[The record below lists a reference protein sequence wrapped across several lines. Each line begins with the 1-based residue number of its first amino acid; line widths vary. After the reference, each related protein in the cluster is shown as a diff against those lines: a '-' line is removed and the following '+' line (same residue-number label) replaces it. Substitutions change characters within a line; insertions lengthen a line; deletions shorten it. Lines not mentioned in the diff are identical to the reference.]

1 MGGGLLGYLRRQYG
15 YGYGRLDL
23 IAKHPTRYG
32 GDDVSGPR
40 MLHAAGATVALG
52 ALGATPFL
60 ALVGVPPP
68 LPLALSGGVV
78 AVLAAERLLAGL
90 RAWRRFGDPAALLF
104 PVAHLGRDLAWAAAI
119 AVWLARRLA
128 RRSGRPEHGMWRGQP
143 GPASP

>member
-68 LPLALSGGVV
+68 LPLALSGLML
-78 AVLAAERLLAGL
+78 LAACGNKGPLFIPEP
-90 RAWRRFGDPAALLF
+90 PAE
-104 PVAHLGRDLAWAAAI
+104 P
-119 AVWLARRLA
+119 
-128 RRSGRPEHGMWRGQP
+128 Q
-143 GPASP
+143 PASGQ